1 MSTLPTLSKISELR
15 AQIHAW
21 RMAGERI
28 AFVPT
33 MGNLHVGHL
42 SLIEKARALS
52 SKVVASIFVNPTQFG
67 PSEDYTSY
75 PRTLQADQAL
85 LLGGGCDVLFAPEA
99 SEMYPR
105 RIPKQIPGEPE
116 FSVDVGRL
124 GTVLCGAV
132 RPGHFAGVATV
143 VAKLFNIVQP
153 DVAVFGEKDFQQLMV
168 IRKLVEQFDFP
179 VEIVGAATKREP
191 NGLACSSRNQ
201 YLSAEQ
207 REFARVIYATLLQMR
222 DNSQQGLTIEAIEA
236 SADQSLRAAGL
247 SPDYARLLDAKSLDL
262 IDENTNSRVA
272 LIAARLGRARLI
284 DNIFWDQAHEI

>member
-1 MSTLPTLSKISELR
+1 MSILPTFSTIPALR
-15 AQIHAW
+15 RQVNEW
-21 RMAGERI
+21 RMRGERI
-28 AFVPT
+28 SFVPT

-42 SLIEKARALS
+42 SLIEKARELS

-75 PRTLQADQAL
+75 PRTLEADQAL
-85 LLGGGCDVLFAPEA
+85 LLSGGCDVLFAPDA
-99 SEMYPR
+99 SEMYPK

-124 GTVLCGAV
+124 GNVLCGVA

-143 VAKLFNIVQP
+143 VAKLLNIVQP

-179 VEIVGAATKREP
+179 VEIVGAPTKREA

-201 YLSAEQ
+201 YLSVEQ
-207 REFARVIYATLLQMR
+207 RELARVIYATLLQMR
-222 DNSQQGLTIEAIEA
+222 DSSQRGLTIEAIEA
-236 SADQSLRAAGL
+236 EADLSLRSAGL
-247 SPDYARLLDAKSLDL
+247 SPDYAQLLDAKTLDL

-284 DNIFWDQAHEI
+284 DNLFWGQNG

>member
-1 MSTLPTLSKISELR
+1 MITLPTFSKISELR

-75 PRTLQADQAL
+75 PRTLEADQAL
-85 LLGGGCDVLFAPEA
+85 LHGGGCDLLFAPEA

-124 GTVLCGAV
+124 GTILCGAV

-179 VEIVGAATKREP
+179 VQIVGAATKREA

-236 SADQSLRAAGL
+236 GADQALRAAGL
-247 SPDYARLLDAKSLDL
+247 SPDYARLLDANSLDL
-262 IDENTNSRVA
+262 VDENTQSRVA
-272 LIAARLGRARLI
+272 LVAAKLGRARLI
-284 DNIFWDQAHEI
+284 DNVFWDQTP

>member
-1 MSTLPTLSKISELR
+1 MSILPTFSTIPALR
-15 AQIHAW
+15 RQVNEW
-21 RMAGERI
+21 RMRGERI

-42 SLIEKARALS
+42 SLIEKARELS

-75 PRTLQADQAL
+75 PRTLEADQAL
-85 LLGGGCDVLFAPEA
+85 LLSGGCDVLFAPDA
-99 SEMYPR
+99 SEMYPK

-124 GTVLCGAV
+124 GNVLCGVA

-143 VAKLFNIVQP
+143 VAKLLNIVQP

-179 VEIVGAATKREP
+179 VEIVGAPTKREA

-201 YLSAEQ
+201 YLSVEQ
-207 REFARVIYATLLQMR
+207 RELARVIYATLLQMR
-222 DNSQQGLTIEAIEA
+222 DSSQRGLTIEAIEA
-236 SADQSLRAAGL
+236 EADLSLRSAGL
-247 SPDYARLLDAKSLDL
+247 SPDYAQLLDAKTLDL

-284 DNIFWDQAHEI
+284 DNLFWDQNGS

>member
-15 AQIHAW
+15 AQVRDW
-21 RMAGERI
+21 RMRGEHI

-42 SLIEKARALS
+42 SLIEKARELS

-75 PRTLQADQAL
+75 PRTLEADQAL
-85 LLGGGCDVLFAPEA
+85 LLTGGCDVLFAPEA

-143 VAKLFNIVQP
+143 VAKLLNIVQP

-179 VEIVGAATKREP
+179 VEIVGAPTKREP

-201 YLSAEQ
+201 YLSADQ
-207 REFARVIYATLLQMR
+207 RELARVIYATLLQMR
-222 DNSQQGLTIEAIEA
+222 DNSQRGLTIEAIEA
-236 SADQSLRAAGL
+236 SADQALRSAGL

-262 IDENTNSRVA
+262 VDENTSSRVA
-272 LIAARLGRARLI
+272 LIAGKLGRARLI
-284 DNIFWDQAHEI
+284 DNIFWDQNR